1 MKNSPPKT
9 DSLPLRLAEA
19 RVRRV
24 VFSATPA
31 AEASS
36 ARPEE
41 AWASDCHAQR
51 EMLFV
56 LEGRSRFLYRDR
68 VWNLAPG
75 TLVAID
81 AWEVHAFGYHAED
94 DGLLHL
100 WLGLHPPRMTCALL
114 QVERG
119 RYRSAAHL
127 NPLAGSAFDFLSRQW
142 DEAMAE
148 DRAPALRSALL
159 AGVAET
165 AMHAAALGEGQR
177 RTPADAANG
186 LVDFIADFIA
196 RQHGRDCSLS
206 RIERVTGYSRVYL
219 AHLCRQARGKT
230 IGEAITEAR
239 RRFVEEAMAQGLKQR
254 TISEALGFSSPSAF
268 CLWKRRQ
275 GRPIPQRLQ
284 SPRSL
289 LPETMAAK
297 KPLPSTTGSSCPS

>member
-1 MKNSPPKT
+1 MKNTLLKT

-31 AEASS
+31 TEAPS
-36 ARPEE
+36 ARPGE

-68 VWNLAPG
+68 VWDLAPG

-81 AWEVHAFGYHAED
+81 AWEVHAFGYRAAD

-119 RYRSAAHL
+119 RYRSVAHL
-127 NPLAGSAFDFLSRQW
+127 DSLSGSAFDFLSRQW
-142 DEAMAE
+142 DEASAE
-148 DRAPALRSALL
+148 DRDPALRSALL

-165 AMHAAALGEGQR
+165 AMRAAALGEGR
-177 RTPADAANG
+177 DRTPTETANG
-186 LVDFIADFIA
+186 LVDFVADFIA
-196 RQHGRDCSLS
+196 RQHGRDCSLT
-206 RIERVTGYSRVYL
+206 RIERVTGYSRFYL
-219 AHLCRQARGKT
+219 SHLFRQARGKT
-230 IGEAITEAR
+230 IGEAITDAR
-239 RRFVEEAMAQGLKQR
+239 RRFVEEAKAQGLKQR

-275 GRPIPQRLQ
+275 GL
-284 SPRSL
+284 
-289 LPETMAAK
+289 
-297 KPLPSTTGSSCPS
+297 